1 MKKLIYTSI
10 AGIISAG
17 IYFAFVHKDE
27 VQPKSFNT
35 PVVSIPV
42 DAVHAHLHKQSQ
54 AATQNFHPASPHES
68 TASAETGQFHHSSTQ
83 LNMEDAQE
91 LIQYPPPVDEKNLA
105 ELDSRR
111 QERTKIE
118 LEQQLSRLKESGTDG
133 DVYFNKLQPAYN
145 ELLDLA
151 KNENASVHVSQLECY
166 TSGCKSTLSYQ
177 KTESIDELQMKIMSS
192 PSFSKWG
199 GVIYLSG
206 PIEVQPG
213 VMESTLV
220 FLESITPSN
229 G

>member
-17 IYFAFVHKDE
+17 IYFAFVHNDE
-27 VQPKSFNT
+27 VQPQSFNV
-35 PVVSIPV
+35 PASGNNI
-42 DAVHAHLHKQSQ
+42 DGAHAQIQKSQ
-54 AATQNFHPASPHES
+54 VAIQNQFHTSPHEAIQS
-68 TASAETGQFHHSSTQ
+68 VDTNQFHHSSTQ
-83 LNMEDAQE
+83 LNTADAQE

-105 ELDSRR
+105 ELDSKR

-118 LEQQLSRLKESGTDG
+118 LEQQLSRLKESGTGG

-151 KNENASVHVSQLECY
+151 KNENASVHVSQFECY
-166 TSGCKSTLSYQ
+166 TSGCTSTLTYQ
-177 KTESIDELQMKIMSS
+177 KTESFEELQMKVMSS
-192 PSFSKWG
+192 PSFTKWG
-199 GVIYLSG
+199 GAIYMSG

-220 FLESITPSN
+220 FLGSIKPSN